1 MGDVLVLHLQ
11 LDFPRQGGSQRTDFS
26 LHHHLTIIFFFLSLS
41 HIFIQDFKGSLGKQ
55 FPCRFDPTTTTTI
68 RREKD
73 DGVSNHAGSHRRA
86 TRTIEEE
93 SGDTHAYSTNI
104 PHSLSRNI
112 YCINQLLFYS

>member
-26 LHHHLTIIFFFLSLS
+26 LHHHLTIIFFFSLSLS
-41 HIFIQDFKGSLGKQ
+41 YIHSRLQSKQ